1 MSMVIQDEDA
11 AIPAWKFLTDPEL
24 FSWKQLVRKG
34 RLNHTE
40 AEEPEYVR
48 LKEKCTSG
56 TSAATANER
65 VMDIF
70 CDVHRLQ
77 MLKAG
82 PKSAIALQ
90 AEMWPFPSFGCKS
103 LGCKRHFVESLGYFD
118 MVSNNLDS
126 STLRV
131 MHCPTHA
138 GAVAIIAIHGSTLFW
153 KCIHE
158 GCEAFIPRFTDT

>member
-24 FSWKQLVRKG
+24 FIWKQLLVKG
-34 RLNHTE
+34 RLHHTE
-40 AEEPEYVR
+40 VEKTEYVR
-48 LKEKCTSG
+48 LKEKCALG
-56 TSAATANER
+56 TSAAKANEQM
-65 VMDIF
+65 MDIF
-70 CDVHRLQ
+70 CDVHRLR
-77 MLKAG
+77 MLKASL
-82 PKSAIALQ
+82 KSTVASQ
-90 AEMWPFPSFGCKS
+90 AEMWPFPSFGCQS
-103 LGCKRHFVESLGYFD
+103 LGCKRLFVESLGYFD
-118 MVSNNLDS
+118 KVSNSLDS

-138 GAVAIIAIHGSTLFW
+138 GAVAIVAIHGSTLFW